1 MMTPHSSGGLPMN
14 TLIVMFFESE
24 EMLKNLPHAAMQ
36 NFVVP
41 LAFKER
47 KVLAMV
53 IGRHNVGELCAELSP
68 VTVCR
73 ILQSETIFSMADAIG
88 VVVDARK
95 NGDSCNAFHSVKNNL
110 RLQTSELTE
119 MCFELLDTLP
129 PIWSGTLQTLSW
141 PKLP

>member
-1 MMTPHSSGGLPMN
+1 MMMPHSNGGLTMN

-41 LAFKER
+41 MAFKER

-53 IGRHNVGELCAELSP
+53 IGRHSVGELCAELSP
-68 VTVCR
+68 VTISR
-73 ILQSETIFSMADAIG
+73 IVQNEAIVSMADAIG
-88 VVVDARK
+88 VVVDGRQ
-95 NGDSCNAFHSVKNNL
+95 NGDSRNAFHSAKNNL
-110 RLQTSELTE
+110 RLQTVELTE

-129 PIWSGTLQTLSW
+129 PIWSGALQTLSW

>member
-1 MMTPHSSGGLPMN
+1 MN

-41 LAFKER
+41 FDYKER

-68 VTVCR
+68 VTISR
-73 ILQSETIFSMADAIG
+73 IIQSEVIVSMADAIG
-88 VVVDARK
+88 VVADVRQNSHSA
-95 NGDSCNAFHSVKNNL
+95 NIFHSAKNNL
-110 RLQTSELTE
+110 RLQTHELTE

-141 PKLP
+141 PKLPD